1 MNNEFDKDKII
12 ECMFESVT
20 SEILGEL
27 ENGPK
32 NSSYIVEKLQI
43 SENDIRNKLSYLI
56 EHEFVNEEIKNNKKI
71 YEANVEKLSKV
82 LENDSNFD
90 NVVNGLTE
98 MDSYLN

>member
-12 ECMFESVT
+12 ACMFEPIT
-20 SEILGEL
+20 SEILAEL
-27 ENGPK
+27 ENGAK
-32 NSSYIVEKLQI
+32 NSSYIEEKLQI

-56 EHEFVNEEIKNNKKI
+56 EHGFVKEEIKNNKKI
-71 YEANVEKLSKV
+71 YEANAEKLAKI
-82 LENDSNFD
+82 LENNSNFD

>member
-12 ECMFESVT
+12 ECMFEPVT

-71 YEANVEKLSKV
+71 YEANAEKLSKV

>member
-1 MNNEFDKDKII
+1 MNNEFDKNKII
-12 ECMFESVT
+12 ESMFEPVT
-20 SEILGEL
+20 SEILAEL
-27 ENGPK
+27 ENGAK
-32 NSSYIVEKLQI
+32 NSSYLVEKLKI

-56 EHEFVNEEIKNNKKI
+56 EHEFVFEEIKNNEKI
-71 YEANVEKLSKV
+71 YAANAEKLSKV

>member
-1 MNNEFDKDKII
+1 MNNEFDKNKII
-12 ECMFESVT
+12 ECMFEPVT
-20 SEILGEL
+20 SEILAEL
-27 ENGPK
+27 ENGAK
-32 NSSYIVEKLQI
+32 NSSYIEEKLQI

-56 EHEFVNEEIKNNKKI
+56 EHEFVNEEVKNNEKI
-71 YEANVEKLSKV
+71 YEANAEKLSKI